1 MNLQKWCSV
10 KLAGVQ
16 PMNGNLTFWAHLKM
30 LSPFPGLAYLTP
42 VSVRPSVSLGDGDET
57 AIPAGLKIG
66 TTRKFI

>member
-1 MNLQKWCSV
+1 
-10 KLAGVQ
+10 
-16 PMNGNLTFWAHLKM
+16 MNGNLTFWAHLKM